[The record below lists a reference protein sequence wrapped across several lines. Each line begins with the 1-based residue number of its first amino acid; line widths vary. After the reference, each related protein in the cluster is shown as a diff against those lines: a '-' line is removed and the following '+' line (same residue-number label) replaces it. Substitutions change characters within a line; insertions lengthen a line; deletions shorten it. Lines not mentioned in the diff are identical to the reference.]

1 MPLPQPSPLARHWA
15 LDPSLVY
22 LNHGS
27 FGACPRPLLDAQDR
41 YRAMMESDGVR
52 FFCVTLWELLDR
64 SRSALSA
71 LIAADPADIVFLPNA
86 TTAVATILDN
96 AARGVG
102 IGGPLAP
109 GDELLTTTHDYP
121 ACRFN
126 LRRVAE
132 RAGARV
138 VEIPFPTAATHPAPI
153 TADDISEAVLAGVT
167 PRTRLAMLSQ
177 ITSPSG
183 VVMPIE
189 RLCRGLDARGVPTLV
204 DGAHGP
210 GAIDFNLTRLGAAF
224 YTANCHK
231 WLCTPKGSAMLWV
244 RPDLREQ
251 FRPMVLS
258 NFADSP
264 GGTLGRNRYA
274 LEFDYTGTSDPTA
287 YCCITDATAAL
298 PSIAGT
304 DWRGIAEQN
313 RSLVLGGRDAL
324 CARLGLF
331 SPYADDLIG
340 PMATLDLPPVPG
352 PARAA
357 HAARPTAYADAL
369 QDALVEKHRVQVPI
383 WRTGR
388 PNAPF
393 DGGRAIR
400 LSAQLYNSIV
410 QFEYLAE
417 ALAEELNSGG

>member
-1 MPLPQPSPLARHWA
+1 MLPHPSPLAEHWS

-27 FGACPRPLLDAQDR
+27 FGACPRLVLEAQDR
-41 YRAMMESDGVR
+41 YRAMMERDGVR
-52 FFCVTLWELLDR
+52 FFCVEMWELLDR
-64 SRSALSA
+64 SRSALA
-71 LIAADPADIVFLPNA
+71 AMVGADPGDIAHVPNA

-102 IGGPLAP
+102 IGGPLDP
-109 GDELLTTTHDYP
+109 GDELLITTHDYP

-138 VEIPFPTAATHPAPI
+138 VEVPFPTAQTHRAPI
-153 TADDISEAVLAGVT
+153 AADDIVGAVMSGVT
-167 PRTRLAMLSQ
+167 GRTRLAMLSQ

-189 RLCRGLDARGVPTLV
+189 RLCRELEARGVPTLV

-210 GAIDFNLTRLGAAF
+210 GAIDFDLPRLGAAF

-258 NFADSP
+258 NFAESP
-264 GGTLGRNRYA
+264 TGTLGRSRFA
-274 LEFDYTGTSDPTA
+274 LEFDYTGTADPTA
-287 YCCITDATAAL
+287 SCCVADAVEAL

-304 DWRGIAEQN
+304 GWRGIADQN
-313 RSLVLGGRDAL
+313 RSLVRRGRDVL
-324 CARLGLF
+324 CARLGLEPPF
-331 SPYADDLIG
+331 ADDLIG
-340 PMATLDLPPVPG
+340 PMAMLELPRMPEADR
-352 PARAA
+352 AR
-357 HAARPTAYADAL
+357 HAARATVYADAL
-369 QDALVEKHRVQVPI
+369 QDVLVEKHRVQVPI
-383 WRTGR
+383 WRTGG
-388 PNAPF
+388 PGAPF
-393 DGGRAIR
+393 DGGRAVR
-400 LSAQLYNSIV
+400 LSAQLYNSIE
-410 QFEYLAE
+410 QYEFLAD
-417 ALAEELNSGG
+417 ALAEELDAGG